1 MLAAGP
7 SRIVNRPRLLLIAAI
22 AAFLTLAACGD
33 SGASGQGAATRQ
45 VIPERL
51 TNTEFVQ
58 LIVAF
63 SEPSGFFDTDNLIS
77 NETSYLH
84 AIDRLREL
92 GISGGVYVGV
102 GPGQN
107 FSYIG
112 QVRPRIAFIIDIR
125 RDNLLQHL
133 LYKTL
138 FALGSTRVEY
148 LCLLTGRSAPDNPQE
163 WQDRS
168 VAELVEYVDA
178 RSADVDVVSRARTA
192 IVDRIMTFGLP
203 LTETDVATVLRFYQA
218 FVEAGLNLR
227 FESFNRPPRPDYPTL
242 RQLLLETDR
251 AGSHANYLA
260 AEDAFRF
267 LQSLESRNLI
277 VPVVGDLAGAHALK
291 AIGRYVADAGES
303 VLAFYT
309 SNVEFYLMR
318 QGGFVQYTENVKSLP
333 VDERS
338 VIIRSYFNRGFS
350 RTLPEHVSGYNS
362 TQLTQNI
369 SEFVSAYESGSYRTY
384 WDLVGASGRR

>member
-1 MLAAGP
+1 
-7 SRIVNRPRLLLIAAI
+7 VNRPRLLLIAAL
-22 AAFLTLAACGD
+22 AAFLTLTACGD

-45 VIPERL
+45 AIPERL

-84 AIDRLREL
+84 AIDRLREP

-112 QVRPRIAFIIDIR
+112 QMRPRIAFIVDIR

-138 FALGSTRVEY
+138 FALGGTRVEY

-168 VAELVEYVDA
+168 VAELVEYVDG
-178 RSADVDVVSRARTA
+178 RSADVDVVSGARSA
-192 IVDRIMTFGLP
+192 I
-203 LTETDVATVLRFYQA
+203 
-218 FVEAGLNLR
+218 
-227 FESFNRPPRPDYPTL
+227 FESFNRPPRRDYPTL

-260 AEDAFRF
+260 DEDAFRF

-277 VPVVGDLAGAHALK
+277 VPVVGDLAGPHALK

-303 VLAFYT
+303 VSAFYT

-350 RTLPEHVSGYNS
+350 RTLPEHVPGYNS

>member
-1 MLAAGP
+1 MLAAEP
-7 SRIVNRPRLLLIAAI
+7 SRIVNRPRLLLIAAL

-45 VIPERL
+45 AIPEQL

-112 QVRPRIAFIIDIR
+112 QLRPRIAFIIDIR

-168 VAELVEYVDA
+168 VAELVEYVDG
-178 RSADVDVVSRARTA
+178 RSADVDVVSRARA
-192 IVDRIMTFGLP
+192 AMVDRIMTFGLP
-203 LTETDVATVLRFYQA
+203 LTETDVATVLRFHQV

-242 RQLLLETDR
+242 RQLLLETD
-251 AGSHANYLA
+251 
-260 AEDAFRF
+260 EDAFRF

-277 VPVVGDLAGAHALK
+277 VPVVGDLAGPHALK

-303 VLAFYT
+303 VSAFYT

-318 QGGFVQYTENVKSLP
+318 RGGFVQYAENVKSLP
-333 VDERS
+333 VGERS

-350 RTLPEHVSGYNS
+350 RSLPEHVPGYNS

-384 WDLVGASGRR
+384 WDLVGNSGRR